1 MAAEESKKYGNDQTS
16 SGTDRYIEKKRMSD
30 GRGYRGISF
39 SDSRKTY
46 DPFAMKGMRE
56 AVDLVLQHIEDG
68 KKICIYGD
76 YDADGV
82 TSVSLLYEFLSN
94 LTRNV
99 IYYIP
104 SRFSEGYGLNLSAI
118 DEIHRRGADLI
129 VTVDCGCVSYR
140 EVEHI
145 KELGMKAIVT
155 DHHNVD
161 GRSPDCIMLNPKQ
174 TDDTYPFSYL
184 CGCGVAFKLTQ
195 GLQRTLKLPKND
207 INCLLDMVCV
217 ATIGDIVP
225 LVDENRTLV
234 KYGFDRIAR
243 GERPGLKMLIEG
255 IGMDPSKLTS
265 TNVAFGIVPHINAR
279 RRKKRPKGYGCLPA
293 DRMRKSAVWWRN

>member
-1 MAAEESKKYGNDQTS
+1 MAAKRAKNMETIKLHPVLTG
-16 SGTDRYIEKKRMSD
+16 ILKKRGCQTAEDIEEFLSP
-30 GRGYRGISF
+30 IP
-39 SDSRKTY
+39 RKTY

-265 TNVAFGIVPHINAR
+265 TNVAFGIVPHINAAGR
-279 RRKKRPKGYGCLPA
+279 TAAYRQTG
-293 DRMRKSAVWWRN
+293 

>member
-1 MAAEESKKYGNDQTS
+1 MSGRQRDIEEFLSP
-16 SGTDRYIEKKRMSD
+16 IP
-30 GRGYRGISF
+30 
-39 SDSRKTY
+39 RKTY

-129 VTVDCGCVSYR
+129 VTVDW
-140 EVEHI
+140 
-145 KELGMKAIVT
+145 L
-155 DHHNVD
+155 
-161 GRSPDCIMLNPKQ
+161 
-174 TDDTYPFSYL
+174 
-184 CGCGVAFKLTQ
+184 
-195 GLQRTLKLPKND
+195 
-207 INCLLDMVCV
+207 CLLPGSG
-217 ATIGDIVP
+217 AYQRAGDESHRDRP
-225 LVDENRTLV
+225 PTMWTAEA
-234 KYGFDRIAR
+234 RIA
-243 GERPGLKMLIEG
+243 
-255 IGMDPSKLTS
+255 S
-265 TNVAFGIVPHINAR
+265 
-279 RRKKRPKGYGCLPA
+279 C
-293 DRMRKSAVWWRN
+293 